1 MNSFKNALLASSVLT
16 TVGFAASATPFIE
29 NSTAP
34 IIVDFSNTVGGANPI
49 NFALFNSVQG
59 TLTGE
64 SDPADFFTF
73 TGLTSGDDF
82 SITFARGTGAS
93 FSVFDFGIVGG
104 PPGVALGPGGM
115 ATQSGVLA
123 GTSLTISAT
132 DPRNLNG
139 FAEGYSVSLS
149 ETPAAIPEPSTAA
162 IFAVGVAGL
171 AVARRKR
178 RR

>member
-16 TVGFAASATPFIE
+16 TVGVGASATTFVEGTTP
-29 NSTAP
+29 P
-34 IIVDFSNTVGGANPI
+34 IIADFSNTAAGANPI
-49 NFALFNSVQG
+49 NFGMFQSVSA
-59 TLTGE
+59 TLTGG

-82 SITFARGTGAS
+82 SITFARGAGAS

-104 PPGVALGPGGM
+104 ATVALMPLGM
-115 ATQSGVLA
+115 ATQTGVLG
-123 GTSLTISAT
+123 GTSLTIGVT
-132 DPRNLNG
+132 DTRNLNG

-149 ETPAAIPEPSTAA
+149 ETPAAVPEPSSAA
-162 IFAVGVAGL
+162 IFAVGLAGL